1 MCEEDCILSEWAE
14 WGPCSESCGSDG
26 QQVSFLFVYYLVY
39 LPIYSQVVLFL
50 FLISCHI
57 LGTLFLQN
65 EFPDIEN
72 IHQGIH

>member
-50 FLISCHI
+50 ISCHI